1 MIAKKNL
8 LRRLEPL
15 RQLIR
20 NRIAVLPAALC
31 LAGSLFAPPA
41 AWAGEP
47 ARGLAALASSQL
59 AVLEPG
65 PHLLGLVRPPSIR
78 LTPERKEPAAEIDLE
93 HIQDLDSIIDDA
105 RKQAQVEYLAEKLRK
120 SPQAVKQYVH
130 LAWAEASRRDGLSPE
145 LLIAIMYRESTFQ
158 PKVQSRYGAQ
168 GLMQVVRRWHRE
180 KLRASESLF
189 DPAVNVRVGADI
201 LEEYLEA
208 AEGDLPKALAKDSG
222 SSRGYAKRV
231 LSESRRLAQIAD
243 TAAADVVL
251 TSWPLDEPSAGFPG

>member
-8 LRRLEPL
+8 LNCVESLYYL
-15 RQLIR
+15 AR
-20 NRIAVLPAALC
+20 NRTAVLPVALC
-31 LAGSLFAPPA
+31 LAGSLSALPG
-41 AWAGEP
+41 AWAAEP
-47 ARGLAALASSQL
+47 ARDLAALASSQL

-78 LTPERKEPAAEIDLE
+78 LTPARKEPASDLDLE
-93 HIQDLDSIIDDA
+93 HIQDLDAIIDDA

-208 AEGDLPKALAKDSG
+208 AEGDLPKALAKYSG
-222 SSRGYAKRV
+222 SSSGYAKRV

-243 TAAADVVL
+243 MAAAGVVL
-251 TSWPLDEPSAGFPG
+251 TSWSLDAPSAGFPG